1 MFKGKGI
8 LLFYEYDSLPFRMK
22 GMCMKIAVDAMGGDN
37 APHAIVAGA
46 IQAAREFGIAVIL
59 VGIEPLILAELK
71 KHPGSK
77 SLPIEIRN
85 ASEVVDMHDS
95 PSTVFRR
102 KKDSS
107 IRVANELVRK
117 GEAVA
122 VISAGH
128 TGAAMATS
136 LFVLGPLEGVERP
149 AIATFLPSVKGT
161 SVVLDV
167 GANVDCKPNHLLQFA
182 IMGEIFAK
190 YMLKKPN
197 PSVGLLSI
205 GEEETKGNEL
215 TKEAFKLISETS
227 LNFVGNVE
235 GQDVLD
241 GKADVVVCDGF
252 IGNVVL
258 KVSEAVAEGIGVII
272 KENIGNNPI
281 RKLGY
286 VMMKPAFLIL
296 KRRLDYAEHG
306 GAPLLGVNG
315 ISIICHGRSSDRAIK
330 NAIRMARD
338 FAKSEVNKHIQND
351 IEKKM
356 ERVRIK

>member
-1 MFKGKGI
+1 
-8 LLFYEYDSLPFRMK
+8 LPFILK

-46 IQAAREFGIAVIL
+46 VQAAREYGVGIIL
-59 VGIEPLILAELK
+59 VGIEQLVQAELK
-71 KHPGSK
+71 KYPEAT

-85 ASEVVDMHDS
+85 ATEVVDMLDS

-107 IRVANELVRK
+107 IRVANELVK
-117 GEAVA
+117 SGEAVA

-149 AIATFLPSVKGT
+149 AIAVFMPTIKGT
-161 SVVLDV
+161 SIVLDM

-182 IMGEIFAK
+182 VMGEVYAK
-190 YMLKKPN
+190 SLLKNPN
-197 PSVGLLSI
+197 PRVGLLSI

-215 TKEAFKLISETS
+215 TKEAFKLLTETS
-227 LNFVGNVE
+227 LNFIGNVE
-235 GQDVLD
+235 GRDVMA

-252 IGNVVL
+252 IGNVLL
-258 KVSEAVAEGIGVII
+258 KTAEAVAETIGFII
-272 KENIGNNPI
+272 KENIGKSLV

-286 VMMKPAFLIL
+286 LLMRPAFGAL
-296 KRRLDYAEHG
+296 KRRMDYAEYG
-306 GAPLLGVNG
+306 GAPLIGING
-315 ISIICHGRSSDRAIK
+315 ISIISHGRSSDRAIK
-330 NAIRMARD
+330 NAIRVASEI
-338 FAKSEVNKHIQND
+338 AKSEVNKYMQED
-351 IEKKM
+351 IKKNM
-356 ERVRIK
+356 ALVRTK